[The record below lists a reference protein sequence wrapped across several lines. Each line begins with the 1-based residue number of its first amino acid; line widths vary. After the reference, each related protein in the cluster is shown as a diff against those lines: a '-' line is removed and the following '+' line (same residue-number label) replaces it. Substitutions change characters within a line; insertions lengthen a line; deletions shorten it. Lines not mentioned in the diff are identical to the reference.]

1 MNTTSRIEK
10 TVSITMADKGKRFL
24 AGFTDFLTGG
34 ITDFDKRGDSPF
46 QRDMKDIKG
55 GVMSK
60 IDPMLNYFAGGT
72 PISDAEFQAK
82 MGSFAQNAMDLNK
95 INGTQR
101 IDTGE
106 TSQGTQELAQKVN
119 ENEKTGLMQK
129 VAGFLQNRNPYG
141 ELMRDTSV
149 IDPISGQRV
158 NEDFLKLLNNR
169 PDLRQRFNEKGT
181 IFSEP

>member
-1 MNTTSRIEK
+1 MQDAAK
-10 TVSITMADKGKRFL
+10 KFL
-24 AGFTDFLTGG
+24 KAFAMGG
-34 ITDFDKRGDSPF
+34 GAL
-46 QRDMKDIKG
+46 G
-55 GVMSK
+55 ANAAA
-60 IDPMLNYFAGGT
+60 L
-72 PISDAEFQAK
+72 
-82 MGSFAQNAMDLNK
+82 MG
-95 INGTQR
+95 INGTKR
-101 IDTGE
+101 MDTGE
-106 TSQGTQELAQKVN
+106 TSQGAQELAQKVN

>member
-1 MNTTSRIEK
+1 MQDAANK
-10 TVSITMADKGKRFL
+10 FLKAFTMG
-24 AGFTDFLTGG
+24 TGG
-34 ITDFDKRGDSPF
+34 AI
-46 QRDMKDIKG
+46 G
-55 GVMSK
+55 GG
-60 IDPMLNYFAGGT
+60 L
-72 PISDAEFQAK
+72 
-82 MGSFAQNAMDLNK
+82 GSFAANAMDLNRM
-95 INGTQR
+95 NGTQR
-101 IDTGE
+101 MDTGE
-106 TSQGTQELAQKVN
+106 VSQGAQELAQKVN

-149 IDPISGQRV
+149 IDPVSGQRV